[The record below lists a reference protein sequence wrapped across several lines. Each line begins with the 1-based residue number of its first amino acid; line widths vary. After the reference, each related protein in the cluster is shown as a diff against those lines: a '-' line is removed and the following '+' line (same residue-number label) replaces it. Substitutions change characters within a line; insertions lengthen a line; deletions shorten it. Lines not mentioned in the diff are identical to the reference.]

1 MKTSIFLAVLLAGA
15 AVATSKAEGA
25 FAINLENGGRSAS
38 SSHPSGQYR
47 EPVVDNRYE
56 AHEALHGQ
64 LDAERSV
71 LDYKISAQHEAWHQ
85 EWDRQHKALHR
96 ELDRERAMGA
106 TRWQVQ
112 AQHEAWHRQSSAQ
125 HAAEH
130 EALRRGHVAGRLDIH
145 QQHEIAHP

>member
-1 MKTSIFLAVLLAGA
+1 MRAAAKPNRTKERMKTSIFLAVLLAGA

-25 FAINLENGGRSAS
+25 FAINLETGGRSAS

-71 LDYKISAQHEAWHQ
+71 LDYQVSAQHEAWHQ
-85 EWDRQHKALHR
+85 EWDRQHKALHFQ
-96 ELDRERAMGA
+96 L
-106 TRWQVQ
+106 
-112 AQHEAWHRQSSAQ
+112 
-125 HAAEH
+125 
-130 EALRRGHVAGRLDIH
+130 LRRTLPIVDANSANHGCA
-145 QQHEIAHP
+145 